1 MNVFLKFK
9 DKGRKQKMK
18 KDKRYLRA
26 LLISLASILLAFGA
40 GACDTQNAGFS
51 SIDGGQTLNCE
62 EVGHDFVVDE
72 ENSIPA
78 TCDTDGVLVE
88 KCKRNN
94 CDTMQE
100 SPVPAYGHTYVE
112 GECDCGEREYPDIAE
127 FLKYTLNEDGAS
139 YSVSFWESAEEA
151 QRSSTLDVLEFYTL
165 YPQAEVR
172 GLFKLPAEY
181 KELPVTEIADFG
193 FAYFSFEEIR
203 LPSTL
208 RKVGN
213 GAFKDCD
220 LKSVV
225 LPDSVTEIGCSAFE
239 DCAYLEKVTLPVS
252 LTDIQEKTFQNC
264 SVLTEIDLPQGLET
278 IGDYAF
284 SCALESVT
292 IPDSTTSI
300 GDYAFFGSA
309 LESVVIPDSTTSIGV
324 YAFSRSTAL
333 KRATLGLGITE
344 IAEGVFEFCESLADV
359 EMRGEITTIGVSA
372 LRFCYG
378 LTEVTIP
385 ASVNTIGNFAFEGCQ
400 NLTKLT
406 CENNV
411 RTIGDFSFY
420 SCPIKEAR
428 VAMKLISY
436 IGKRGLEKVTI
447 TSGTNLLADT
457 FKDCTSLTSVIFE
470 SDVTKIGN
478 SAFEYC
484 VNLTNVEFPAS
495 LTTIGSRAF
504 LSTGLTEV
512 TIPASVTMIQ
522 GYAFAHC
529 DNLGRITIGE
539 NVEYIGENAFYKDS
553 KAEVV
558 FQNTEGWVISPNDS
572 AKDGTQINGTEL
584 QSSAVSAYLT
594 DTYAEYYWLRVKE
607 KV

>member
-1 MNVFLKFK
+1 
-9 DKGRKQKMK
+9 MK

-26 LLISLASILLAFGA
+26 LLISLAAILLAFGA
-40 GACDTQNAGFS
+40 VACDTQNAGS
-51 SIDGGQTLNCE
+51 PSIGGETLNCE
-62 EVGHDFVVDE
+62 EVGHDFAVDE

-88 KCKRNN
+88 KCKRSN
-94 CDTMQE
+94 CIHTQE
-100 SPVPAYGHTYVE
+100 TIVPAYGHTFVE
-112 GECDCGEREYPDIAE
+112 GECVCGEREYPDIAE

-151 QRSSTLDVLEFYTL
+151 QQSSTLDLLEFYMQ

-181 KELPVTEIADFG
+181 EGIPVTEIADFG

-203 LPSTL
+203 LPATL

-213 GAFKDCD
+213 GAFKDCG
-220 LKSVV
+220 LKSVA
-225 LPDSVTEIGCSAFE
+225 LPDSVTEIGSSAFE
-239 DCAYLEKVTLPVS
+239 DCAYLEKATLPAS
-252 LTDIQEKTFQNC
+252 LTDIQEKTFNNC
-264 SVLTEIDLPQGLET
+264 SVLMEIDLPQGLKT
-278 IGDYAF
+278 IGDYAI
-284 SCALESVT
+284 SGCALKSVA

-300 GDYAFFGSA
+300 GAYAFFGGG
-309 LESVVIPDSTTSIGV
+309 LERVTVPDSTTSIGT
-324 YAFSRSTAL
+324 YAFSRSVAL
-333 KRATLGLGITE
+333 KRVTLGVGITE
-344 IAEGVFEFCESLADV
+344 IAEGVFEYCESLADV
-359 EMRGEITTIGVSA
+359 EMRGEITAIGKSA
-372 LRFCYG
+372 FRFCHG

-385 ASVNTIGNFAFEGCQ
+385 GSVNTIENLAFEGCR

-411 RTIGDFSFY
+411 RTIGDFAFS

-436 IGKRGLEKVTI
+436 IGKRDLEKVTI
-447 TSGTNLLADT
+447 TSGTNLLEDT
-457 FKDCTSLTSVIFE
+457 FKDCRSLTSVVFE

-484 VNLTNVEFPAS
+484 VNLTSVVFSAS

-504 LSTGLTEV
+504 LATGLTEV
-512 TIPASVTMIQ
+512 VIPALVTRIEDE
-522 GYAFAHC
+522 AFAHC
-529 DNLGRITIGE
+529 ENLARITIGE
-539 NVEYIGENAFYKDS
+539 NVEYIGKNAFYKCAN
-553 KAEVV
+553 AEVV
-558 FQNTEGWVISPNDS
+558 FHNTEGWVISQNDS
-572 AKDGTQINGTEL
+572 VINGTQINGADL
-584 QSSAVSAYLT
+584 QSPAVSAYLT

-607 KV
+607 RT